1 LLRSAP
7 AGGRALIRIRLAPS
21 IGGHGSHGEGGT
33 DASAVGFV
41 FGEEGVM
48 AEATIAGSKSARLG
62 LRAAIQG
69 ETGAH
74 SLTGRAARVR
84 CM

>member
-1 LLRSAP
+1 
-7 AGGRALIRIRLAPS
+7 
-21 IGGHGSHGEGGT
+21 
-33 DASAVGFV
+33 
-41 FGEEGVM
+41 M